1 MTSIS
6 LINKNFWKTIMTQIA
21 NDGREKDNNP
31 AFSGVMIKCKNKVL
45 LCKRREDIPNTALPE
60 YWSVP
65 AGYVEKEEFIKECAI
80 RETYEETKIKLNSDD
95 VKFLSAFP
103 AYGGGVFYDYVCE
116 IEEELEPIID
126 EEHSD
131 WGYFSKDEIPT
142 PITDEMR
149 NDVLLA
155 LGE

>member
-1 MTSIS
+1 MQKPDDTRGE
-6 LINKNFWKTIMTQIA
+6 
-21 NDGREKDNNP
+21 NDNP
-31 AFSGVMIKCKNKVL
+31 AFSGIMIKCKDRVL
-45 LCKRREDIPNTALPE
+45 LCKRRDNIPGHLLPN

-65 AGYVEKEEFIKECAI
+65 AGYVESGEYIKDCAI
-80 RETYEETKIKLNSDD
+80 RETLEETQINLDKTN

-103 AYGGGVFYDYVCE
+103 AHGGGVLYDYICE
-116 IEEELEPIID
+116 VEEELEPIID

-131 WGYFSKDEIPT
+131 WGYFTKDEIPT

-155 LGE
+155 LGN